1 MRTIAFAYT
10 NASASIWTL
19 HTGLRLRSRNVKIF
33 RPPLAQ
39 QLLLVI
45 RRVPTL
51 NASIFFTGTS
61 RAVLRWAY
69 RLIGLEIVFGLV
81 Y

>member
-51 NASIFFTGTS
+51 NASIFL
-61 RAVLRWAY
+61 RAHRVPCWD
-69 RLIGLEIVFGLV
+69 GPTD
-81 Y
+81 